1 VPSEQRAK
9 TSVAPTSLTQG
20 RAELLV
26 LLAAVLFSTG
36 GAGIKVSAFS
46 AAQVSAMRSGIAAV
60 ALLAWTRRRVPLSW
74 NLLFVGAVYAVTL
87 TLFVAAT
94 RLTTAA
100 NAIFLQSTAPLYL
113 LALGPLVLKERFGRR
128 EVLFVGVIFAG
139 MLICLQDSPPGTLT
153 APDPATGNL
162 LAALSAVTWAVTLLC
177 FRSIGRQSS
186 SSDLGLSAAL
196 VGNALACVFTL
207 PFALP
212 LPFAAAGDWA
222 TLVYLGVVQIA
233 LAYVCLTAAIRV
245 LPALDVS
252 LLLLIEPVLNPVW
265 TWLVRDEQPGRWT
278 IFGGALILAGTA
290 LKAVLDARM
299 PVHRAPVP
307 SDPSSAAAE
316 RY

>member
-1 VPSEQRAK
+1 M
-9 TSVAPTSLTQG
+9 VAPTTLTRG

-60 ALLAWTRRRVPLSW
+60 ALLAWTRRSIRWSW
-74 NLLFVGAVYAVTL
+74 QLLFVGAVYALTL

-128 EVLFVGVIFAG
+128 EVLFVGVLFAG
-139 MLICLQDSPPGTLT
+139 MLICLQDSPPGTRT

-162 LAALSAVTWAVTLLC
+162 LAAMSAVTWAVTLLC
-177 FRSIGRQSS
+177 FRSLGRQSS
-186 SSDLGLSAAL
+186 SSDSGLSAAL

-212 LPFAAAGDWA
+212 LPLASAGDWA

-265 TWLVRDEQPGRWT
+265 TWLVRGEQPGRWT
-278 IFGGALILAGTA
+278 VLGGTLILAGTA
-290 LKAVLDARM
+290 LKAIVDARM
-299 PVHRAPVP
+299 AGQRATAL
-307 SDPSSAAAE
+307 SETSSGTAE

>member
-162 LAALSAVTWAVTLLC
+162 LAALSAVVV
-177 FRSIGRQSS
+177 RSRPQRGAGRQCA
-186 SSDLGLSAAL
+186 GLRLHAA
-196 VGNALACVFTL
+196 VR
-207 PFALP
+207 
-212 LPFAAAGDWA
+212 AAAAVRGRRRLGDPRLPRGRPDRLGICLSHGRHPGPA
-222 TLVYLGVVQIA
+222 RARRLVA
-233 LAYVCLTAAIRV
+233 
-245 LPALDVS
+245 PADRTGPESRMDV
-252 LLLLIEPVLNPVW
+252 
-265 TWLVRDEQPGRWT
+265 
-278 IFGGALILAGTA
+278 
-290 LKAVLDARM
+290 AR
-299 PVHRAPVP
+299 PR
-307 SDPSSAAAE
+307 
-316 RY
+316 